1 MIFSKFTEKTKN
13 YLKSLRYLKDYVS
26 FDLYLSNNWVI
37 PKKYIDNVEV
47 IKQEKSDR
55 PNTVLY
61 SFVVKN
67 DKEMVKL
74 LEEAV
79 DNVFKFNREREEK
92 EKLFKEKIEE
102 LKTVFENKNVDE
114 LKKLYFEINENTTLL
129 TNEEIIEDEQQ
140 NDPEGDGGHDV
151 VVQEGEIER

>member
-74 LEEAV
+74 LEDAV